1 MKTQREIEMRIA
13 QETEPIVIEALRW
26 VLKSSPCPFCELPN
40 KKQLEIQ
47 LRNREIGPNIIEVRN
62 GWPEGTCD
70 EHMDNHLTYDPD
82 EATHIE
88 QMRAESINTLD
99 MAESLVV
106 RLVGWLDELEV
117 LKASDG
123 ISSEWVSDATK
134 LVAQA
139 NTSLKLVGQLKKEI
153 GVDSQLL
160 LAENR
165 MNDFMRLLV
174 GTLEPHP
181 ELLDQVELHMSALRA
196 PTYVMDTSWTEDD
209 S

>member
-26 VLKSSPCPFCELPN
+26 TLKSSPCPFCELPG

-70 EHMDNHLTYDPD
+70 EHMDNHLKYDPD
-82 EATHIE
+82 EANHIE

>member
-1 MKTQREIEMRIA
+1 MMTNQIHSTLNYESFKTFSFNRDVCSQHVA
-13 QETEPIVIEALRW
+13 K
-26 VLKSSPCPFCELPN
+26 LK
-40 KKQLEIQ
+40 
-47 LRNREIGPNIIEVRN
+47 
-62 GWPEGTCD
+62 
-70 EHMDNHLTYDPD
+70 
-82 EATHIE
+82 
-88 QMRAESINTLD
+88 ESINTLD

-196 PTYVMDTSWTEDD
+196 PTYVMDTTWSEDD